1 MAARRRMA
9 EQFAEG
15 DFGGAAGPV
24 PSAALLQDTVDQFE
38 KVIDLE
44 RNLLRKSIRK
54 LEHDLEETETE
65 VGMKE
70 EELMVWEEKLQQIQ
84 QDNEVKLRLAKV
96 RTDGTRWRHKSDSRH
111 AASVRRASPLGGIAE
126 GNEDSS
132 EGEEEEE
139 EEEAGE
145 VSPRGASGS
154 GAATAER
161 GGAQHMAMVDSI
173 NNLAGMVVAELSI
186 LRAQWQELVE
196 ANKALS
202 HTSQSQPA
210 ERGAV
215 RQQENAPNQWP
226 QTDSRVQVA
235 TTQGGMATGPAG
247 TLGPR
252 PPGGAAFGK
261 VGNGAGIAWHNQ
273 MHQGGLGRNLNQAPQ
288 QQQQQQQ
295 QQMVMGGGQL
305 GARNA
310 MAWQSSRAGVKPIS
324 NPPAWAQLQRVP
336 ARN

>member
-1 MAARRRMA
+1 MAARRRIA
-9 EQFAEG
+9 EQFPEG
-15 DFGGAAGPV
+15 EFGGNGGPV

-96 RTDGTRWRHKSDSRH
+96 RTDGTRWRHKSESRH

-132 EGEEEEE
+132 EAEEEEE
-139 EEEAGE
+139 DEEAGE
-145 VSPRGASGS
+145 VSPRGASAS
-154 GAATAER
+154 GPGAAER
-161 GGAQHMAMVDSI
+161 GGAHQHTSTVDSI

-210 ERGAV
+210 ERGAA
-215 RQQENAPNQWP
+215 RQPEGAVNQWP
-226 QTDSRVQVA
+226 PADPRAQVA
-235 TTQGGMATGPAG
+235 TAQGGMTTGPAG
-247 TLGPR
+247 SLGPR
-252 PPGGAAFGK
+252 PAGPAAYGK
-261 VGNGAGIAWHNQ
+261 VGSGAGIAWHNQ
-273 MHQGGLGRNLNQAPQ
+273 MHQGGLGRNLNQAAQ
-288 QQQQQQQ
+288 QQQQQPQV
-295 QQMVMGGGQL
+295 VMGGGQL
-305 GARNA
+305 GARNPL
-310 MAWQSSRAGVKPIS
+310 AWQSSRAGVKPMAT
-324 NPPAWAQLQRVP
+324 PPTWAQLQRVQ
-336 ARN
+336 ARS

>member
-1 MAARRRMA
+1 MA

-15 DFGGAAGPV
+15 DYGGAAGPV

-65 VGMKE
+65 VSMKE

-84 QDNEVKLRLAKV
+84 QDNEVKLRLARV
-96 RTDGTRWRHKSDSRH
+96 RTDGTRWRHKSESRH

-132 EGEEEEE
+132 EAEEE

-154 GAATAER
+154 GPGTAER
-161 GGAQHMAMVDSI
+161 GGASQHLAMVDSV

-202 HTSQSQPA
+202 HSSQTQQA
-210 ERGAV
+210 ERGAA
-215 RQQENAPNQWP
+215 RQPE
-226 QTDSRVQVA
+226 
-235 TTQGGMATGPAG
+235 G
-247 TLGPR
+247 
-252 PPGGAAFGK
+252 
-261 VGNGAGIAWHNQ
+261 
-273 MHQGGLGRNLNQAPQ
+273 
-288 QQQQQQQ
+288 
-295 QQMVMGGGQL
+295 
-305 GARNA
+305 
-310 MAWQSSRAGVKPIS
+310 
-324 NPPAWAQLQRVP
+324 
-336 ARN
+336 